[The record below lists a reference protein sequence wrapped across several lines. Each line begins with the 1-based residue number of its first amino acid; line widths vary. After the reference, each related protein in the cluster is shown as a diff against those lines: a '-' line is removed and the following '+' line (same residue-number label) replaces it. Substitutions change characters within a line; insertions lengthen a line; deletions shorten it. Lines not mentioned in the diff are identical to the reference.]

1 MAQQTHAATGRGADG
16 AHADIK
22 RKLAMRMGVAGV
34 MIVALLGGLAL
45 FDYLSTQQAPEPTAP
60 HFTEPV
66 PVGKKTPL
74 SVSITL

>member
-45 FDYLSTQQAPEPTAP
+45 FDYL
-60 HFTEPV
+60 
-66 PVGKKTPL
+66 
-74 SVSITL
+74 